1 MSATGVV
8 LLRCISF
15 LLLWGFFVGL
25 ALFAVLWVG
34 FSPLC
39 KVKLAC
45 LAKLVCLVSRVSL
58 IRLVLYWSSQ
68 FVKPNN
74 MV

>member
-1 MSATGVV
+1 MADVV
-8 LLRCISF
+8 LLLCVSL

-45 LAKLVCLVSRVSL
+45 LAKLFCLVSLACLVFVV
-58 IRLVLYWSSQ
+58 LVLAWL
-68 FVKPNN
+68 VC
-74 MV
+74 

>member
-8 LLRCISF
+8 LLQCISF

-34 FSPLC
+34 FSSLC

-45 LAKLVCLVSRVSL
+45 LAKLVCLVSL
-58 IRLVLYWSSQ
+58 ACLV
-68 FVKPNN
+68 FVLL
-74 MV
+74 VFAWLVC

>member
-34 FSPLC
+34 FSSLC

-45 LAKLVCLVSRVSL
+45 LAKLVCLVSL
-58 IRLVLYWSSQ
+58 ACLV
-68 FVKPNN
+68 FVVLALAWPFC
-74 MV
+74 

>member
-45 LAKLVCLVSRVSL
+45 LAKLVCLVSLAYLVFVV
-58 IRLVLYWSSQ
+58 LVLVWL
-68 FVKPNN
+68 VC
-74 MV
+74 

>member
-1 MSATGVV
+1 MRATGVV

-34 FSPLC
+34 FSSLC
-39 KVKLAC
+39 KVSLAC
-45 LAKLVCLVSRVSL
+45 LATLVCLVSLAYLDFVVLVSAW
-58 IRLVLYWSSQ
+58 LVC
-68 FVKPNN
+68 
-74 MV
+74 

>member
-34 FSPLC
+34 FSSLC
-39 KVKLAC
+39 KVNLAC
-45 LAKLVCLVSRVSL
+45 LAKLVCLVS
-58 IRLVLYWSSQ
+58 
-68 FVKPNN
+68 
-74 MV
+74 

>member
-1 MSATGVV
+1 MNATGVV

-15 LLLWGFFVGL
+15 LLLWGFFIGL

-34 FSPLC
+34 FSSLC

-45 LAKLVCLVSRVSL
+45 LAKLVCLVSLACLVFVVSVL
-58 IRLVLYWSSQ
+58 AWLVC
-68 FVKPNN
+68 
-74 MV
+74 

>member
-8 LLRCISF
+8 LLWCVSF

-39 KVKLAC
+39 KVNLAC
-45 LAKLVCLVSRVSL
+45 LAKLVCLVSLACLVFVL
-58 IRLVLYWSSQ
+58 LVLAWL
-68 FVKPNN
+68 VC
-74 MV
+74 